1 MKKVVFK
8 LGENVQLITYSYDDQ
23 GNEYSREV
31 KGKIC
36 QITNYFIVLDNGNY
50 KESFK
55 YCDFQKCTP
64 GTVENEPYDLSLESY
79 SEDIISNCIR
89 DITSGK
95 EGIVFNKEQL
105 DKVFSKVNK
114 KHYSV
119 KKTNEIYYINKI

>member
-1 MKKVVFK
+1 MKKDDFK
-8 LGENVQLITYSYDDQ
+8 LGENVQLTTYSYDDQ
-23 GNEYSREV
+23 GNEYPREV

-89 DITSGK
+89 DIMSGK
-95 EGIVFNKEQL
+95 EGIVFNNEQL
-105 DKVFSKVNK
+105 DEVFSKVNK

-119 KKTNEIYYINKI
+119 KRANEIFYINKI

>member
-1 MKKVVFK
+1 MKKDDFK
-8 LGENVQLITYSYDDQ
+8 LGENVQLTTYSYDDQ

-95 EGIVFNKEQL
+95 EGIVFNNEQL

-119 KKTNEIYYINKI
+119 KRANGIYYINKI

>member
-1 MKKVVFK
+1 MRKEDFK
-8 LGENVQLITYSYDDQ
+8 LGESVQLNTYSYDDQ
-23 GNEYSREV
+23 GNEYTREV
-31 KGKIC
+31 KGKVC

-89 DITSGK
+89 DIMSGK

-105 DKVFSKVNK
+105 DKVFSKINK
-114 KHYSV
+114 KYCSV
-119 KKTNEIYYINKI
+119 KRTNEIYYINKI

>member
-1 MKKVVFK
+1 MRKEDFK
-8 LGENVQLITYSYDDQ
+8 LGESVQLNTYSYDDQ
-23 GNEYSREV
+23 GNEYTREV

-119 KKTNEIYYINKI
+119 KRANEIYYINKI

>member
-1 MKKVVFK
+1 MRKEDFK
-8 LGENVQLITYSYDDQ
+8 LGESVQLNTYSYDDQ
-23 GNEYSREV
+23 GNEYTREV

-89 DITSGK
+89 DIMSGK
-95 EGIVFNKEQL
+95 EGIVFNNEQL

-119 KKTNEIYYINKI
+119 KRANEIYYINKI

>member
-1 MKKVVFK
+1 MKKDDFK

-119 KKTNEIYYINKI
+119 KRANEIYYINKI

>member
-1 MKKVVFK
+1 MKKDDFK

-95 EGIVFNKEQL
+95 EGIVFNNEQL

-119 KKTNEIYYINKI
+119 KRANEIYYINKI

>member
-1 MKKVVFK
+1 MKKDDFK

-23 GNEYSREV
+23 GNEYPREV
-31 KGKIC
+31 KGKVC

-95 EGIVFNKEQL
+95 EGIVFNNEQL

-119 KKTNEIYYINKI
+119 KRANEIYYINKI

>member
-1 MKKVVFK
+1 MKKDDFK

-95 EGIVFNKEQL
+95 EGIIFNKEQL

>member
-1 MKKVVFK
+1 MKKDDFK
-8 LGENVQLITYSYDDQ
+8 LEENVQLITYSYDDQ

-95 EGIVFNKEQL
+95 EGIVFNNEQL

-119 KKTNEIYYINKI
+119 KKANEIYYINKI

>member
-1 MKKVVFK
+1 MKKDDFK

>member
-1 MKKVVFK
+1 MKKDDFK

-89 DITSGK
+89 DIMSGK
-95 EGIVFNKEQL
+95 EGIVFNNEQL

-119 KKTNEIYYINKI
+119 KRANEIYYINKI

>member
-1 MKKVVFK
+1 MRKEDFK
-8 LGENVQLITYSYDDQ
+8 LGESVQLNTYSYDDQ
-23 GNEYSREV
+23 GNEYTREV
-31 KGKIC
+31 KGKVY
-36 QITNYFIVLDNGNY
+36 QITNSFIVLDNDNY

-95 EGIVFNKEQL
+95 EGIVFNNEQL

-119 KKTNEIYYINKI
+119 KRANEIYYINKI

>member
-1 MKKVVFK
+1 MRKEDFK
-8 LGENVQLITYSYDDQ
+8 LGESVQLNTYSYDDQ
-23 GNEYSREV
+23 GNEYTREL

-89 DITSGK
+89 DIMSGK
-95 EGIVFNKEQL
+95 EGIVFNNEQL

-119 KKTNEIYYINKI
+119 KRANEIYYINKI

>member
-1 MKKVVFK
+1 MRKEDFK
-8 LGENVQLITYSYDDQ
+8 LGESVQLNTYSYDDQ

-95 EGIVFNKEQL
+95 EGIVFNNEQL

-119 KKTNEIYYINKI
+119 KKANEIYYINKI

>member
-1 MKKVVFK
+1 MKKDDFK

-119 KKTNEIYYINKI
+119 KRDNEIYYINKI

>member
-1 MKKVVFK
+1 MRKEDFK
-8 LGENVQLITYSYDDQ
+8 LGESVQLNTYSYDDQ
-23 GNEYSREV
+23 GNEYTREV

-79 SEDIISNCIR
+79 CIR

-95 EGIVFNKEQL
+95 EGIVFNNEQL

-119 KKTNEIYYINKI
+119 KRANEIYYINKI

>member
-1 MKKVVFK
+1 MKKDDFK

-89 DITSGK
+89 DIMSGK

>member
-1 MKKVVFK
+1 MKKDDFK

-95 EGIVFNKEQL
+95 EGIVFNNEQL

-114 KHYSV
+114 KHYFV
-119 KKTNEIYYINKI
+119 KRANEIYYINKI

>member
-1 MKKVVFK
+1 MKKDDFK
-8 LGENVQLITYSYDDQ
+8 LGENVQLTTYSYDDQ

-95 EGIVFNKEQL
+95 EGIVFNNEQL

-114 KHYSV
+114 KHYYV
-119 KKTNEIYYINKI
+119 KRANEIYYINKI

>member
-1 MKKVVFK
+1 MKKDDFK

-23 GNEYSREV
+23 GNEYPREV
-31 KGKIC
+31 KGKVC
-36 QITNYFIVLDNGNY
+36 QITNSFIVLDNGNY

-95 EGIVFNKEQL
+95 EGIVFNNEQL

-119 KKTNEIYYINKI
+119 KRANEIYYINKI

>member
-1 MKKVVFK
+1 MRKEDFK
-8 LGENVQLITYSYDDQ
+8 LGESVQLNTYSYDDQ
-23 GNEYSREV
+23 GNEYTREV

-95 EGIVFNKEQL
+95 EGIVFNNEQL

-119 KKTNEIYYINKI
+119 KKANEIYYINKI

>member
-1 MKKVVFK
+1 MKKDDFK

-89 DITSGK
+89 DITSDK

>member
-1 MKKVVFK
+1 MRKEDFK
-8 LGENVQLITYSYDDQ
+8 LGESVQLNTYSYDDQ
-23 GNEYSREV
+23 GNEYTREV

-89 DITSGK
+89 DIMSGK
-95 EGIVFNKEQL
+95 EGIVFNNEQL

-119 KKTNEIYYINKI
+119 KIANEIYYINKI

>member
-1 MKKVVFK
+1 MKKDDFK

-23 GNEYSREV
+23 GNEYTREV

-95 EGIVFNKEQL
+95 EGIVFNNEQL

-114 KHYSV
+114 KHYFV
-119 KKTNEIYYINKI
+119 KRANEIYYINKI

>member
-1 MKKVVFK
+1 MRKEDFK
-8 LGENVQLITYSYDDQ
+8 LGESVQLNTYSYDDQ
-23 GNEYSREV
+23 GNEYPREV
-31 KGKIC
+31 KGKVC
-36 QITNYFIVLDNGNY
+36 QITNSFIVLDNGNY

-95 EGIVFNKEQL
+95 EGIVFNNEQL

-119 KKTNEIYYINKI
+119 KRANEIYYINKI

>member
-1 MKKVVFK
+1 MRKEDFK
-8 LGENVQLITYSYDDQ
+8 LGESVQLNTYSYDDQ
-23 GNEYSREV
+23 GNEYTREV
-31 KGKIC
+31 KGKVC

-95 EGIVFNKEQL
+95 EGIVFNNEQL

-119 KKTNEIYYINKI
+119 KRANEIYYINKI

>member
-1 MKKVVFK
+1 MKKDDFK
-8 LGENVQLITYSYDDQ
+8 LGENVQLTTYSYDDQ

-95 EGIVFNKEQL
+95 EGIVFNNEQL

-119 KKTNEIYYINKI
+119 KRANEIYYINKI

>member
-1 MKKVVFK
+1 MKKDDFK
-8 LGENVQLITYSYDDQ
+8 LGESIQLNTYSYDDQ
-23 GNEYSREV
+23 GNEYTREV
-31 KGKIC
+31 KGKVC

-95 EGIVFNKEQL
+95 EGIVFNNEQL

-119 KKTNEIYYINKI
+119 KRANEIYYINKI

>member
-1 MKKVVFK
+1 MKKEDFK
-8 LGENVQLITYSYDDQ
+8 LGESVQLNTYSYDDQ
-23 GNEYSREV
+23 GNEYTREV

-36 QITNYFIVLDNGNY
+36 QITNYFIVLDKGNN
-50 KESFK
+50 KESIK
-55 YCDFQKCTP
+55 YCEFQKCTP

-95 EGIVFNKEQL
+95 EGIVFNNEQL

-119 KKTNEIYYINKI
+119 KRANEIYYINKI

>member
-1 MKKVVFK
+1 MRKDDFK

-23 GNEYSREV
+23 GNEYPREV

-36 QITNYFIVLDNGNY
+36 QITNSFIVLDNGNY

-95 EGIVFNKEQL
+95 EGIVFNSKQL
-105 DKVFSKVNK
+105 DKVFSKINK
-114 KHYSV
+114 KHCFV
-119 KKTNEIYYINKI
+119 KKINEIYYINKI

>member
-1 MKKVVFK
+1 MKKDDFK

-95 EGIVFNKEQL
+95 EGIVFNNEQL

-119 KKTNEIYYINKI
+119 KKANEIYYINKI

>member
-1 MKKVVFK
+1 MKKDDFK

-23 GNEYSREV
+23 GNEYPREV
-31 KGKIC
+31 KGKVC

-95 EGIVFNKEQL
+95 EGIVFNNEQL

-119 KKTNEIYYINKI
+119 KRVNEIYYINKI

>member
-1 MKKVVFK
+1 MKKDDFK

-95 EGIVFNKEQL
+95 EGIVFNNEQL

>member
-1 MKKVVFK
+1 MKKDDFK

-23 GNEYSREV
+23 GNEYTREV

-95 EGIVFNKEQL
+95 EGIVFNNEQL

-119 KKTNEIYYINKI
+119 KRANEIYYINKI

>member
-1 MKKVVFK
+1 MRKEDFK
-8 LGENVQLITYSYDDQ
+8 LGESVQLNTYSYDDQ
-23 GNEYSREV
+23 GNEYTREV

-95 EGIVFNKEQL
+95 EGIVFNNEQL

-119 KKTNEIYYINKI
+119 KRANEIYYINKI